1 MVSRRTWG
9 VVLLVLGVLFTISAV
24 YGTINTIA
32 FMVTNYGGILISGA
46 TIGYFIGMWILPIIL
61 LYLGTKWIR
70 QK

>member
-1 MVSRRTWG
+1 M
-9 VVLLVLGVLFTISAV
+9 LLVLGVLFTISAV

-32 FMVTNYGGILISGA
+32 FMVTNYGGILINGA
-46 TIGYFIGMWILPIIL
+46 TVGYFIGMWILPIIL